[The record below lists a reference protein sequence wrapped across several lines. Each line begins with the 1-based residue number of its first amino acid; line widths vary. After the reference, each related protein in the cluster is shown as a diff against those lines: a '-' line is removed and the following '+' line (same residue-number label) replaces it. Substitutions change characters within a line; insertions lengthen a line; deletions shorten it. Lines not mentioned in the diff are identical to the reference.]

1 MMNSKPFVDGL
12 LAFLTDSPTPWHA
25 TANIAAIMGGA
36 GFEQLKESD
45 EWELKTGGRYFIT
58 RNESSIIAF
67 VYGKSDLFNRGIKM
81 VGAHTDSPCLKIKP
95 NPETQNAGLDQLAV
109 EPYGGVLLNPWFD
122 RDLSVA
128 GRVSFKEP
136 DGTIGSSLVD
146 FKRAIAIIPSLA
158 IHLDREANKDRTVNA
173 QTDLPP
179 IISVVDSDQE
189 TNFRALLLEETKQGS
204 TSEVIT
210 EILEYEMNLYDV
222 QPAALTGL
230 NKDFVTSARLDNLL
244 SCWVAVNAIKEA
256 TDDHTSL
263 IVCTDHEEVGSA
275 SACGA
280 QGPFLRSVLE
290 RLSGGATNFTRI
302 MDHSVMISADNAH
315 ALHPNYKNKHDPDH
329 APLLNGGPVLKV
341 NSNQRYATNSET
353 AALFKSLCAD
363 ADVPM
368 QVMVAR
374 SDMGCGSTIG
384 PITASEIGVPT
395 VDVGIPQLAM
405 HSIRETA
412 CAQDVYQ
419 MYKVIGKFFDKR
431 VLLKR

>member
-1 MMNSKPFVDGL
+1 MMNSKSFIDGL
-12 LAFLTDSPTPWHA
+12 LQFLTQSPTPWHA
-25 TANIAAIMGGA
+25 TANIAAILGDA
-36 GFEQLKESD
+36 GFEHLKETD
-45 EWELKTGGRYFIT
+45 EWNLKTGGRYIVT
-58 RNESSIIAF
+58 RNDSSIIAF
-67 VYGKSDLFNRGIKM
+67 VYGKADLFNRGIKM

-95 NPETQNAGLDQLAV
+95 NPEKIQAGLHQLAV

-122 RDLSVA
+122 RDLSIA
-128 GRVSFKEP
+128 GRVSFRES
-136 DGTIGSSLVD
+136 DGAIGSALVD

-158 IHLDREANKDRTVNA
+158 IHLDREANKDCSVNS

-179 IISVVDSDQE
+179 ILGALHDDQPVDFRDQLLKELISVEKKS
-189 TNFRALLLEETKQGS
+189 K
-204 TSEVIT
+204 IK
-210 EILEYEMNLYDV
+210 EILEYEINLYDS
-222 QPAALTGL
+222 QAAALTGL
-230 NKDFVTSARLDNLL
+230 NGEFVSSARLDNLL
-244 SCWVAVNAIKEA
+244 SCWVAVCAISAASDEN
-256 TDDHTSL
+256 TSL

-290 RLSGGATNFTRI
+290 RLSGGSTRFTRI
-302 MDHSVMISADNAH
+302 MDQSVMISADNAH
-315 ALHPNYKNKHDPDH
+315 ALHPNYRDKHDPDH
-329 APLLNGGPVLKV
+329 APLLNSGPVLKV
-341 NSNQRYATNSET
+341 NSNQRYASNSET
-353 AALFKSLCAD
+353 AALFRALCEE

-384 PITASEIGVPT
+384 PITAAEIGVPT

-412 CAQDVYQ
+412 CAEDVWRL
-419 MYKVIGKFFDKR
+419 YKVLEKFFDRK